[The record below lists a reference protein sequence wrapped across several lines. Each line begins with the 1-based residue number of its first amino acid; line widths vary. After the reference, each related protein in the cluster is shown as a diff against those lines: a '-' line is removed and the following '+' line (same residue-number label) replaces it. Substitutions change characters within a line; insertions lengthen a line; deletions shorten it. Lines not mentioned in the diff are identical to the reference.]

1 MVSKY
6 LGIINAEYIIYIY
19 EWKNW
24 KMQTLKYVSK
34 ASKITFIS
42 CKYITDGITRHI
54 VGTLA
59 G

>member
-1 MVSKY
+1 MQSI
-6 LGIINAEYIIYIY
+6 LYIYIYIY

-42 CKYITDGITRHI
+42 CIYITDGITRHI